1 MLAVVVENGVVREA
15 DLLGIFP
22 APGTKK
28 SSPTAARKVLSQL
41 VKLGLLVRHA
51 GQHSLA
57 DDLDGK
63 VPSLHRLVIPDE
75 ARPVQGYLRAPETVH
90 WAVTYNCH
98 FHCPD
103 CYARRHRKRAGGEMN
118 TAEAQEAVAALA
130 DWGVFQLAIGG
141 GEPFLRPD
149 LPDLASA
156 AAQLGMVVHVTTGE
170 AELPGKVVER
180 LSPSVKVL
188 QFSIN
193 EHRLVEEPQKEMDR
207 LRHGLQMAAGAGM
220 KTGANLKVSKTTLA
234 NFKSILDRLAE
245 CGFNSITLL
254 RYKPPPTY
262 ERWLAE
268 NPSSHSL
275 PAFELFLAE
284 ATTDFP
290 QLTFRVDCALSFL
303 FRHLEA
309 PTARAQGVRG
319 CAAAQRIA
327 ALDPQGNLL
336 PCSQLSAPRFRAGN
350 ILTEEPALIW
360 RESPVF
366 KRYRFFRDKASFK
379 QSQCGI
385 CKANAHCGGCRAF
398 ANDALGAD
406 PFCPGPLWPPL
417 KSLGRH
423 GRKVELAKYISKEG
437 CISVGEYMERYGVGQ
452 KTAVKE
458 LRNSFLEKADP
469 EARGHKKADCYS
481 KYDDDLVGF
490 IQDSIG
496 YTSGGLPFVT
506 AEEISSW
513 LIEEDPGLKYR
524 GYPRWLV
531 NEGALESEEDK
542 R

>member
-15 DLLGIFP
+15 DLLGILPSF
-22 APGTKK
+22 GTKQL
-28 SSPTAARKVLSQL
+28 SATAARTVLNQL
-41 VKLGLLVRHA
+41 VKLGLLVRRTRQRCVA
-51 GQHSLA
+51 E
-57 DDLDGK
+57 DLNIK
-63 VPSLHRLVIPDE
+63 VRSLHHLVIPSE
-75 ARPVQGYLRAPETVH
+75 AWPAQAYLRAPETVH

-103 CYARRHRKRAGGEMN
+103 CYARRHRKRESGEMN
-118 TAEAQEAVAALA
+118 TAEAHRAVAVLA

-141 GEPFLRPD
+141 GEPCLRPD
-149 LPDLASA
+149 LPVLASA
-156 AAQLGMVVHVTTGE
+156 AAQLGMAVHITTGE
-170 AELPGKVVER
+170 AELPKKMVEK
-180 LSPSVKVL
+180 LSPSVQVL

-193 EHRLVEEPQKEMDR
+193 EHRLVEEPEKEMDR
-207 LRHGLQMAAGAGM
+207 LRHGLQMAAGAGL

-234 NFKSILDRLAE
+234 NFKLILDRLAE

-254 RYKPPPTY
+254 RYKPPPAY
-262 ERWLAE
+262 KRWLAE

-275 PAFELFLAE
+275 LAFELFLLE
-284 ATTDFP
+284 ATADFP
-290 QLTFRVDCALSFL
+290 HLTFRVDCALSFL
-303 FRHLEA
+303 FRHLE
-309 PTARAQGVRG
+309 PRKAQTQGIRG

-350 ILTEEPALIW
+350 ILTQEPALIW
-360 RESPVF
+360 RESQVF

-385 CKANAHCGGCRAF
+385 CKANAHCGGCRVF
-398 ANDALGAD
+398 ADNALGAD
-406 PFCPGPLWPPL
+406 LLCPEPLWPPL
-417 KSLGRH
+417 ESLGKH
-423 GRKVELAKYISKEG
+423 GRKVELDKYIAKAG
-437 CISVGEYMERYGVGQ
+437 CISVGVYMERYGVGQ

-458 LRNSFLEKADP
+458 LRNSFLAKADP
-469 EARGHKKADCYS
+469 EARGQKKADCYS
-481 KYDDDLVGF
+481 RHDDDLVGF

-513 LIEEDPGLKYR
+513 LDEEDPDLKYR

-531 NEGALESEEDK
+531 NEGALESEEE
-542 R
+542 